1 MNAAT
6 TLAVDERRVSRY
18 LPYSHHV
25 TDQIIACDNH
35 EYLAVIKVTGRA
47 PDAYAQDELKDWI
60 EALHNVLR
68 GLPMG
73 SLGLYSHIVRRRV
86 TEYPDSAFNQPFASR
101 FDAAYRATFDAS
113 GLMIND
119 LYLTVLIHPVQ
130 DPILGTFASLEK
142 ADAPR
147 IAHWQAESIERL
159 NGIIRALS
167 AGLYRYDPQTLGIV
181 DRKGFAFSEAAEFL
195 GFLLSGTH
203 RPVAISRE
211 RLRDTLPY
219 ARPIFGRHGE
229 LGELRTVA
237 SSRIFGMMELRDYPE
252 ATKSGHLDRLL
263 GLPHEFVLTQSWG
276 SHTGAAARKLVKK
289 HHKLLVDSGDDSI
302 SQVTQLTEAMDDLT
316 SARLGLGDHHATM
329 LIYGDTAEGVRQA
342 LAQTATALAEE
353 AVGFRPLDRALEA
366 GFWAQLPGNWHW
378 RPRPVPITSL
388 NFLCFSSL
396 HNQLTGKPVGNP
408 WGPAVTLLK
417 TQTGSPF
424 FFNFHASTEDLDETG
439 KRRPGNTMIIGM
451 TGTGKTVLQGMLL
464 TQAQKFGAT
473 CVVWDKDQGMQV
485 LIMALG
491 GRYFNIRVGEATGWN
506 PFQMEPTKSNVA
518 FMVRLVVFL
527 AERRG
532 EAVTTRQQADIT
544 QAVQQLTTLIDREAR
559 TLSTLNT
566 LLPNPYS
573 EDDTTSTVHARLAPW
588 CQGGEYGWV
597 FDNPADELSL
607 ATDTGEPAIFGFD
620 LTELLDD
627 DAVRGA
633 ATMYLKHRIDAL
645 HDGRRIINLYDECQ
659 HPLKDRHFQEDM
671 QDASRTI
678 RKKNGVLAFAT
689 QEPGA
694 ITENP
699 VGPSLVQQTATLILL
714 PNPRAKARDYIEGFG
729 LSPTEFELLKSLGE
743 ASRKFLVKQGSSV
756 TVAQLDLSG
765 CEDELLVFSGS
776 SDMAAIAEQAVA
788 QAGQDP
794 VAWLPV
800 YLDLVK
806 QSRQTTAIS

>member
-1 MNAAT
+1 MTAAAS
-6 TLAVDERRVSRY
+6 LAIDERRIARY

-25 TDQIIACDNH
+25 TDQVIACDNH
-35 EYLAVIKVTGRA
+35 EYMTVIKVTGRA

-73 SLGLYSHIVRRRV
+73 TFGLYSHIVRRRV
-86 TEYPDSAFNQPFASR
+86 TEYPDSTFEQPFAVQ
-101 FDAAYRATFDAS
+101 FDAAYRATFDTS
-113 GLMIND
+113 GLMVND
-119 LYLTVLIHPVQ
+119 LYLTVLVHPVQ

-142 ADAPR
+142 ADAKR
-147 IAHWQAESIERL
+147 LALWQAESIERL
-159 NGIIRALS
+159 NGIVRALM
-167 AGLYRYDPQTLGIV
+167 AGLYRYDPETLGIV
-181 DRKGFAFSEAAEFL
+181 DRNGFAFSEAAEFL
-195 GFLLSGTH
+195 GFLLSGM
-203 RPVAISRE
+203 PQQVPISRE
-211 RLRDTLPY
+211 RLRDTLPQ

-237 SSRIFGMMELRDYPE
+237 NARVFGMMELRDYPE
-252 ATKSGHLDRLL
+252 ATKPGHMNRLL
-263 GLPHEFVLTQSWG
+263 ALPHEFVLTQSWG
-276 SHTGAAARKLVKK
+276 SHTGAAAKKLVKK
-289 HHKLLVDSGDDSI
+289 HHKLLVDSGDDST
-302 SQVTQLTEAMDDLT
+302 SQVAQLNDAMDDLT
-316 SARLGLGDHHATM
+316 SARLGLGDHHATL
-329 LIYGDTAEGVRQA
+329 LIYDDAAESVRQA
-342 LAQTATALAEE
+342 LAQTATALAED
-353 AVGFRPLDRALEA
+353 AIGFRPLDRALEA

-417 TQTGSPF
+417 TQTGSPY
-424 FFNFHASTEDLDETG
+424 FFNFHASTDDVDETG

-491 GRYFNIRVGEATGWN
+491 GRYFNIRLGEATGWN
-506 PFQMEPTKSNVA
+506 PFQMEPTNGNVA
-518 FMVRLVVFL
+518 FMVHLVVFL

-532 EAVTTRQQADIT
+532 ETVTTRQQADIT
-544 QAVQQLTTLIDREAR
+544 KAVQQLTTLIDHEAR

-573 EDDTTSTVHARLAPW
+573 EDDTTSTIHARLAPW

-597 FDNPADELSL
+597 FDNPVDELSL
-607 ATDTGEPAIFGFD
+607 STDTGQPAIFGFD

-627 DAVRGA
+627 DAARGA
-633 ATMYLKHRIDAL
+633 ATLYLKHRVDAL

-659 HPLKDRHFQEDM
+659 HPLKDTHFQESM

-694 ITENP
+694 IIENP
-699 VGPSLVQQTATLILL
+699 VGSSLVQQTATLILL
-714 PNPRAKARDYIEGFG
+714 PNPKAKARDYIEGFG
-729 LSPTEFELLKSLGE
+729 LTEAEFELLRGLGE

-776 SDMAAIAEQAVA
+776 PDMATIAQEAVA
-788 QAGQDP
+788 QTSHDP
-794 VAWLPV
+794 AAWLPV
-800 YLDLVK
+800 YLAAI
-806 QSRQTTAIS
+806 RQAR

>member
-1 MNAAT
+1 MSAAT
-6 TLAVDERRVSRY
+6 ALAVDERLVSRY

-25 TDQIIACDNH
+25 TDRIIACDNH
-35 EYLAVIKVTGRA
+35 EYLAVIKVAGRA
-47 PDAYAQDELKDWI
+47 PDAYGQAELKGWI

-73 SLGLYSHIVRRRV
+73 SLGLYSHIIRRRV
-86 TEYPDSAFNQPFASR
+86 TEYPDSTFVQPFAAR
-101 FDAAYRATFDAS
+101 FDAAYRATFDVS
-113 GLMIND
+113 GLMVND
-119 LYLTVLIHPVQ
+119 LYLSVLIHPVE
-130 DPILGTFASLEK
+130 DPVLGTFASLEK
-142 ADAPR
+142 ADAKR
-147 IAHWQAESIERL
+147 LEHWQVESIERL
-159 NGIIRALS
+159 TSALRALT
-167 AGLYRYDPQTLGIV
+167 AGLYRYDPQILGIV
-181 DRKGFAFSEAAEFL
+181 DRQGLAFSETTEFL
-195 GFLLSGTH
+195 GFLLSGIH
-203 RPVAISRE
+203 RPVAVTRDHLRE
-211 RLRDTLPY
+211 TLPH

-237 SSRIFGMMELRDYPE
+237 DSRIFGMMELRDYPE
-252 ATKSGHLDRLL
+252 ATKPGHLDRLL

-276 SHTGAAARKLVKK
+276 SHTGAAAKKLVKK
-289 HHKLLVDSGDDSI
+289 HHKLLVDSGDDSA
-302 SQVTQLTEAMDDLT
+302 SQVAQLADVMDDLT
-316 SARLGLGDHHATM
+316 SARLGLGDHHAT
-329 LIYGDTAEGVRQA
+329 LLVYGDTAEGVRQA
-342 LAQTATALAEE
+342 LAQTATALAED

-378 RPRPVPITSL
+378 RPRPVPVTSL

-396 HNQLTGKPVGNP
+396 HNQLTGKPAGNP
-408 WGPAVTLLK
+408 WGPAVTMLK

-464 TQAQKFGAT
+464 TQAQKFGAA

-491 GRYFNIRVGEATGWN
+491 GRYFNIRLGEATGWN
-506 PFQMEPTKSNVA
+506 PFQMAPTKGNVA
-518 FMVRLVVFL
+518 FMVRLIVYL
-527 AERRG
+527 AEQRG
-532 EAVTTRQQADIT
+532 EAVTTRQRADIT
-544 QAVQQLTTLIDREAR
+544 QAVQQLTTLIDRPAR

-573 EDDTTSTVHARLAPW
+573 EDETHSTIHARLAPW

-597 FDNPADELSL
+597 FDNPADDLDLES
-607 ATDTGEPAIFGFD
+607 ARDKPALFGFD

-627 DAVRGA
+627 DTVRGA
-633 ATMYLKHRIDAL
+633 ATLYLKHRIDAL
-645 HDGRRIINLYDECQ
+645 HNGRRIINLYDECQ
-659 HPLKDRHFQEDM
+659 HPLKDAHFQESM

-699 VGPSLVQQTATLILL
+699 VGASLVQQTATLILL
-714 PNPRAKARDYIEGFG
+714 PNPKARACDYIEGFG
-729 LSPTEFELLKSLGE
+729 LTTAEFALLQSLGE
-743 ASRKFLVKQGSSV
+743 ASRKFLVKQGASI

-776 SDMAAIAEQAVA
+776 PDMAEVAEAAVA
-788 QAGQDP
+788 QAGPDP

-800 YLDLVK
+800 YLKMVK
-806 QSRQTTAIS
+806 QTRQ

>member
-1 MNAAT
+1 MTAAAA
-6 TLAVDERRVSRY
+6 LAVDERLVSRY

-47 PDAYAQDELKDWI
+47 PDAYAQAELKDWI

-73 SLGLYSHIVRRRV
+73 SLGLYSHIIRRRV
-86 TEYPDSAFNQPFASR
+86 TEYPDSTFVQPFATR
-101 FDAAYRATFDAS
+101 FDAAYRATFDTS
-113 GLMIND
+113 GLMVND
-119 LYLTVLIHPVQ
+119 LYLTVLVHPVE
-130 DPILGTFASLEK
+130 DPVLGTFASLEK
-142 ADAPR
+142 ANGKR
-147 IAHWQAESIERL
+147 LAHWQAESIERL
-159 NGIIRALS
+159 TSTLRALT
-167 AGLYRYDPQTLGIV
+167 AGLYRYDPQVLGIV
-181 DRKGFAFSEAAEFL
+181 DRNGLAFSETAEFL
-195 GFLLSGTH
+195 GFLLSGVH
-203 RPVAISRE
+203 RPVAISQE
-211 RLRDTLPY
+211 RLRETLPH

-237 SSRIFGMMELRDYPE
+237 GSRIFGMMELRDYPE
-252 ATKSGHLDRLL
+252 ATKPGHLDRLL

-276 SHTGAAARKLVKK
+276 SHTGAAAKKLVKK
-289 HHKLLVDSGDDSI
+289 HHKLLVDSGDDSA
-302 SQVTQLTEAMDDLT
+302 SQVAQLSDVMDDLT
-316 SARLGLGDHHATM
+316 SARLGLGDHHATI

-342 LAQTATALAEE
+342 LAQTATALAED

-378 RPRPVPITSL
+378 RPRPVPVTSL

-396 HNQLTGKPVGNP
+396 HNQLTGKPAGNP
-408 WGPAVTLLK
+408 WGPAVTMLK

-491 GRYFNIRVGEATGWN
+491 GRYFNIRLGEATGWN
-506 PFQMEPTKSNVA
+506 PFQMAPSKGNIA
-518 FMVRLVVFL
+518 FMVRLVVYL

-532 EAVTTRQQADIT
+532 EAVSIRQRADIT
-544 QAVQQLTTLIDREAR
+544 QAVQQLVTLIDRPAR
-559 TLSTLNT
+559 TFSTLNT
-566 LLPNPYS
+566 LLPNSYS
-573 EDDTTSTVHARLAPW
+573 EDESHSTIHARLAPW
-588 CQGGEYGWV
+588 CQGGEHGWV
-597 FDNPADELSL
+597 FDNPADHLDLETAS
-607 ATDTGEPAIFGFD
+607 GKPAIFGFD

-627 DAVRGA
+627 DDVRGA
-633 ATMYLKHRIDAL
+633 ATLYLKHRIDAL

-659 HPLKDRHFQEDM
+659 HPLKDAHFQESM

-714 PNPRAKARDYIEGFG
+714 PNPKARARDYIEGFG
-729 LSPTEFELLKSLGE
+729 LTPAEFALLQSLGE
-743 ASRKFLVKQGSSV
+743 ASHKFLVKQGASV

-776 SDMAAIAEQAVA
+776 PDMADIAEQAVA
-788 QAGQDP
+788 QAGPDP
-794 VAWLPV
+794 AAWLPV
-800 YLDLVK
+800 YLAAV
-806 QSRQTTAIS
+806 RQAHR

>member
-1 MNAAT
+1 MTAAT
-6 TLAVDERRVSRY
+6 ALAVDERLVSRY

-25 TDQIIACDNH
+25 TDRIIACDNH
-35 EYLAVIKVTGRA
+35 EYLAVIKVSGRA
-47 PDAYAQDELKDWI
+47 PDAYAQAELKEWI

-73 SLGLYSHIVRRRV
+73 SLGLYSHIIRRRV
-86 TEYPDSAFNQPFASR
+86 TEYPDSTFAQIFAAR

-113 GLMIND
+113 GLMVND
-119 LYLTVLIHPVQ
+119 LYLTVLIHPVE
-130 DPILGTFASLEK
+130 DPVLGTFASLEK
-142 ADAPR
+142 ANAHR
-147 IAHWQAESIERL
+147 LAHWQAESIERL
-159 NGIIRALS
+159 TSTLRALT
-167 AGLYRYDPQTLGIV
+167 AGLYRYDPQVLGIV
-181 DRKGFAFSEAAEFL
+181 DRKGLAFSETAEFL
-195 GFLLSGTH
+195 GFLISGIH

-211 RLRDTLPY
+211 RLRETVPH

-237 SSRIFGMMELRDYPE
+237 GSRIFGMMELRDYPE
-252 ATKSGHLDRLL
+252 ATKPGHLDRLL

-276 SHTGAAARKLVKK
+276 SHAGAAAKKLVKK
-289 HHKLLVDSGDDSI
+289 HHKLLVDSGDDSA
-302 SQVTQLTEAMDDLT
+302 SQVAQLSDVMDDLT
-316 SARLGLGDHHATM
+316 SARLGLGDHHATI
-329 LIYGDTAEGVRQA
+329 LVYGDSAEGVRQA
-342 LAQTATALAEE
+342 LARAATALAED
-353 AVGFRPLDRALEA
+353 AVGFRTLDRALEA

-378 RPRPVPITSL
+378 RPRPVPITSF
-388 NFLCFSSL
+388 NFLCVSSL
-396 HNQLTGKPVGNP
+396 HNQLTGKPAGNP
-408 WGPAVTLLK
+408 WGPAVTMLK

-491 GRYFNIRVGEATGWN
+491 GRYFNIRLGEATGWN
-506 PFQMEPTKSNVA
+506 PFQMEPTKGNVA
-518 FMVRLVVFL
+518 FMVRLVVYL
-527 AERRG
+527 AERRS
-532 EAVTTRQQADIT
+532 EAVSTRQRTDIT
-544 QAVQQLTTLIDREAR
+544 QAVQQLTTLIDRPAR

-573 EDDTTSTVHARLAPW
+573 EDDTQSTIHTRLAPW

-597 FDNPADELSL
+597 FDNPHDDLDLGAIP
-607 ATDTGEPAIFGFD
+607 GKPAIFGFD

-627 DAVRGA
+627 DEVRGA
-633 ATMYLKHRIDAL
+633 ATLYLKHRIDAL

-659 HPLKDRHFQEDM
+659 HPLKDAHFQESM

-694 ITENP
+694 ITDNP

-714 PNPRAKARDYIEGFG
+714 PNPKARARDYIEGFG
-729 LSPTEFELLKSLGE
+729 LTPAEFELLKGLGE

-776 SDMAAIAEQAVA
+776 PDMAEIAEQAA
-788 QAGQDP
+788 TRAGHDP
-794 VAWLPV
+794 AAWLPV
-800 YLDLVK
+800 YLAAVK
-806 QSRQTTAIS
+806 HARQ

>member
-1 MNAAT
+1 MTAAT
-6 TLAVDERRVSRY
+6 TLAVDERLVSRY

-35 EYLAVIKVTGRA
+35 EYLAVIKVAGRA
-47 PDAYAQDELKDWI
+47 PDAYGQAELKDWI

-73 SLGLYSHIVRRRV
+73 SLGLYSHIIRRHV
-86 TEYPDSAFNQPFASR
+86 TEYPDSIFAQPFAAR

-113 GLMIND
+113 GLMVND
-119 LYLTVLIHPVQ
+119 LYLTVLIHPVE
-130 DPILGTFASLEK
+130 DPVLGTFASLEK
-142 ADAPR
+142 ANGTR
-147 IAHWQAESIERL
+147 LAHWQAESIERL
-159 NGIIRALS
+159 TSTLRALT
-167 AGLYRYDPQTLGIV
+167 AGLYRYDPQILGIV
-181 DRKGFAFSEAAEFL
+181 NRNGLAFSETAEFL
-195 GFLLSGTH
+195 GFLLSGIH

-211 RLRDTLPY
+211 HLREALPH

-237 SSRIFGMMELRDYPE
+237 GSRIFGMMELRDYPE
-252 ATKSGHLDRLL
+252 TTKPGHLDRLL

-276 SHTGAAARKLVKK
+276 SHTGAAAKKLVKK
-289 HHKLLVDSGDDSI
+289 HRKLLVDSGDDSA
-302 SQVTQLTEAMDDLT
+302 SQVAQLADAMDDLT
-316 SARLGLGDHHATM
+316 SARLGLGDHHATI
-329 LIYGDTAEGVRQA
+329 LLYGDTAEGVRQA
-342 LAQTATALAEE
+342 LAQTATALAED

-378 RPRPVPITSL
+378 RPRPVPVTSF

-396 HNQLTGKPVGNP
+396 HNQLTGKPAGNP
-408 WGPAVTLLK
+408 WGPAVTMLK

-491 GRYFNIRVGEATGWN
+491 GRYFNIRLGEATDWN
-506 PFQMEPTKSNVA
+506 PFQMAPTKGNVA
-518 FMVRLVVFL
+518 FMVRLVVYL

-532 EAVTTRQQADIT
+532 EAVSTRQRADIT
-544 QAVQQLTTLIDREAR
+544 QAVQQLVTLIDRPAR

-573 EDDTTSTVHARLAPW
+573 EDDTHSTIHARLAPW

-597 FDNPADELSL
+597 FDNPADDLNL
-607 ATDTGEPAIFGFD
+607 HTDGDQPALFGFD

-627 DAVRGA
+627 DDVRGA
-633 ATMYLKHRIDAL
+633 ATLYLKHRIDAL

-659 HPLKDRHFQEDM
+659 HPLKDAHFQESM
-671 QDASRTI
+671 QDAARTI

-714 PNPRAKARDYIEGFG
+714 PNPKARARDYIEGFG
-729 LSPTEFELLKSLGE
+729 LTVAEFELLQSLGE
-743 ASRKFLVKQGSSV
+743 ASRKFLVKQGASV

-776 SDMAAIAEQAVA
+776 PDMAEIAEQAVA
-788 QAGQDP
+788 QAGADP
-794 VAWLPV
+794 AAWLPI
-800 YLDLVK
+800 YLATV
-806 QSRQTTAIS
+806 RQAKR

>member
-1 MNAAT
+1 MTAAT
-6 TLAVDERRVSRY
+6 ALAVDERLISRY

-25 TDQIIACDNH
+25 TDRIIACDNH
-35 EYLAVIKVTGRA
+35 EYLAVIKVAGRA
-47 PDAYAQDELKDWI
+47 PDAYGQAELKDWI

-73 SLGLYSHIVRRRV
+73 SLGLYSHIIRRRV
-86 TEYPDSAFNQPFASR
+86 TEYPDSTFAQPFATR
-101 FDAAYRATFDAS
+101 FDAAYRATFDTS
-113 GLMIND
+113 GLMVND
-119 LYLTVLIHPVQ
+119 LYLSVLIHPVA
-130 DPILGTFASLEK
+130 DPVLGTFASLEK
-142 ADAPR
+142 ADAKR
-147 IAHWQAESIERL
+147 LAHWQDESIERL
-159 NGIIRALS
+159 DSAVRALT
-167 AGLYRYDPQTLGIV
+167 AGLYRYDPQILGIV
-181 DRKGFAFSEAAEFL
+181 DRRGLAFSETAEFL

-203 RPVAISRE
+203 RPVPISRE
-211 RLRDTLPY
+211 RLRETLPQ

-237 SSRIFGMMELRDYPE
+237 GSRLFGMMELRDYPE
-252 ATKSGHLDRLL
+252 ATKPGHLDRLL

-276 SHTGAAARKLVKK
+276 SHTGAAAKKLVKK
-289 HHKLLVDSGDDSI
+289 HHKLLVDSGDDSV
-302 SQVTQLTEAMDDLT
+302 SQVTQLADVMDDLT
-316 SARLGLGDHHATM
+316 SARLGLGDHHAT
-329 LIYGDTAEGVRQA
+329 LLVYGSSADSVRQA
-342 LAQTATALAEE
+342 LAQTATALAED

-378 RPRPVPITSL
+378 RPRPVPVTSL

-396 HNQLTGKPVGNP
+396 HNQLTGKPAGNP
-408 WGPAVTLLK
+408 WGPAVTMLK

-439 KRRPGNTMIIGM
+439 KRRPGNTLIIGM

-491 GRYFNIRVGEATGWN
+491 GRYFNIRLGEPTGWN
-506 PFQMEPTKSNVA
+506 PFQMEATKGNVA
-518 FMVRLVVFL
+518 FMVRLVIYL
-527 AERRG
+527 AERQG
-532 EAVTTRQQADIT
+532 EAVTTRQRADIT
-544 QAVQQLTTLIDREAR
+544 QAVQQLTTLIDRPAR

-573 EDDTTSTVHARLAPW
+573 EDDTHSTIHARLAPW

-597 FDNPADELSL
+597 FDNP
-607 ATDTGEPAIFGFD
+607 TDDLDLQTGSDRPALFGFD

-627 DAVRGA
+627 DEVRGA
-633 ATMYLKHRIDAL
+633 ATLYLKHRVDAL

-659 HPLKDRHFQEDM
+659 HPLKDAHFQESM
-671 QDASRTI
+671 QDAARTI
-678 RKKNGVLAFAT
+678 RKKNGVLALAT

-694 ITENP
+694 IIDNP
-699 VGPSLVQQTATLILL
+699 VGASLVQQTATLILL
-714 PNPRAKARDYIEGFG
+714 PNPKARARDYIEGFG
-729 LSPTEFELLKSLGE
+729 LTAAEFELLQSLGE
-743 ASRKFLVKQGSSV
+743 ASRKFLVKQGASV

-776 SDMAAIAEQAVA
+776 PDMAEIAEQAVA
-788 QAGQDP
+788 QAGTDP
-794 VAWLPV
+794 AAWLPV
-800 YLDLVK
+800 YLAAVK
-806 QSRQTTAIS
+806 QARQ

>member
-1 MNAAT
+1 MTAAAA
-6 TLAVDERRVSRY
+6 LAVDKRLVSRY

-25 TDQIIACDNH
+25 TDQIIACDNY
-35 EYLAVIKVTGRA
+35 EYLAVIKVAGRA
-47 PDAYAQDELKDWI
+47 PDAYAQAELKEWI

-73 SLGLYSHIVRRRV
+73 SLGLYSHIIRRRV
-86 TEYPDSAFNQPFASR
+86 TEYPDSTFAQPFASW

-113 GLMIND
+113 GLMVND
-119 LYLTVLIHPVQ
+119 LYLTVLIHPVE
-130 DPILGTFASLEK
+130 DPVLGTFASLEK
-142 ADAPR
+142 ANTQR
-147 IAHWQAESIERL
+147 LAHWQAESIERL
-159 NGIIRALS
+159 TSTLRALT
-167 AGLYRYDPQTLGIV
+167 AGLYRYDPQILGIV
-181 DRKGFAFSEAAEFL
+181 DRQGLAFSEAAEFL
-195 GFLLSGTH
+195 GFLLSGIH
-203 RPVAISRE
+203 RPVPISRE
-211 RLRDTLPY
+211 RLRETLPH
-219 ARPIFGRHGE
+219 ARPIFGRYGE

-237 SSRIFGMMELRDYPE
+237 RSRLFGMMELRDYPE
-252 ATKSGHLDRLL
+252 TTKPGHLNRLL

-276 SHTGAAARKLVKK
+276 SHTGAAAKKLVKK
-289 HHKLLVDSGDDSI
+289 HHKLLVDSGDDSA
-302 SQVTQLTEAMDDLT
+302 SQVAQLSDAMDDLT
-316 SARLGLGDHHATM
+316 SARLGLGDHHATI

-342 LAQTATALAEE
+342 LAQTATALAED
-353 AVGFRPLDRALEA
+353 AVGLRPLDRALEA

-378 RPRPVPITSL
+378 RPRPVPVTSF

-396 HNQLTGKPVGNP
+396 HNQLTGKPAGNP
-408 WGPAVTLLK
+408 WGPAVTMLK

-491 GRYFNIRVGEATGWN
+491 GRYFNIRLGEATGWN
-506 PFQMEPTKSNVA
+506 PFQMEPSKGNIA
-518 FMVRLVVFL
+518 FMVRLVVYL

-532 EAVTTRQQADIT
+532 EAVSTRQRADIT
-544 QAVQQLTTLIDREAR
+544 QAVQQLVTLIDRPAR

-573 EDDTTSTVHARLAPW
+573 EDDSHSTIHARLAPW

-597 FDNPADELSL
+597 FDNPSDHLDLE
-607 ATDTGEPAIFGFD
+607 TTGDKPAIFGFD

-627 DAVRGA
+627 DVVRGA
-633 ATMYLKHRIDAL
+633 ATLYLKHRIDTL

-659 HPLKDRHFQEDM
+659 HPLKDAHFQESM

-714 PNPRAKARDYIEGFG
+714 PNPKARARDYIEGFG
-729 LSPTEFELLKSLGE
+729 LTAAEFELLRGLGE
-743 ASRKFLVKQGSSV
+743 ASRKFLVKQGASV

-776 SDMAAIAEQAVA
+776 PDMAEIAEQAATEV
-788 QAGQDP
+788 GSDP
-794 VAWLPV
+794 ATWLPV
-800 YLDLVK
+800 YLARV
-806 QSRQTTAIS
+806 RQTHR

>member
-1 MNAAT
+1 MSAAT
-6 TLAVDERRVSRY
+6 ALAVDERLVSRY

-25 TDQIIACDNH
+25 TDRIIACDNH
-35 EYLAVIKVTGRA
+35 EYLAVVKVAGRA
-47 PDAYAQDELKDWI
+47 PDAYGQAELKDWI

-73 SLGLYSHIVRRRV
+73 SLGLYAHIIRRRV
-86 TEYPDSAFNQPFASR
+86 TEYPDSTFAQPFASR
-101 FDAAYRATFDAS
+101 FDAAYRATFDVS
-113 GLMIND
+113 GLMVND
-119 LYLTVLIHPVQ
+119 LYLSVLIHPVE
-130 DPILGTFASLEK
+130 DPVLGTFASLEK
-142 ADAPR
+142 ADAKR
-147 IAHWQAESIERL
+147 LTHWQAESIERL
-159 NGIIRALS
+159 TSALRALT
-167 AGLYRYDPQTLGIV
+167 AGLYRYDPQILGIV
-181 DRKGFAFSEAAEFL
+181 DRQGLAFSEPAEFL
-195 GFLLSGTH
+195 GFLLSGVH
-203 RPVAISRE
+203 RPAAVTRE
-211 RLRDTLPY
+211 RLRETLPH

-237 SSRIFGMMELRDYPE
+237 GSRIFGMMELRDYPE
-252 ATKSGHLDRLL
+252 TTKPGHLDRLL

-276 SHTGAAARKLVKK
+276 SYTGAAAKKLVKK
-289 HHKLLVDSGDDSI
+289 HHKLLVDSGDDSA
-302 SQVTQLTEAMDDLT
+302 SQVSQLADVMDDLT
-316 SARLGLGDHHATM
+316 SARLGLGDHHAT
-329 LIYGDTAEGVRQA
+329 LLVYGDTAEGVRQA
-342 LAQTATALAEE
+342 LAQTATALAED

-378 RPRPVPITSL
+378 RPRPVPVTSL

-396 HNQLTGKPVGNP
+396 HNQLTGKPAGNP
-408 WGPAVTLLK
+408 WGPAVTMLK

-464 TQAQKFGAT
+464 TQAQKFGAA

-491 GRYFNIRVGEATGWN
+491 GRYFNIRLGEATGWN
-506 PFQMEPTKSNVA
+506 PFQMEPTKGNVA
-518 FMVRLVVFL
+518 FMVRLVVYL
-527 AERRG
+527 AEQRG
-532 EAVTTRQQADIT
+532 EAVTTRQRADIT
-544 QAVQQLTTLIDREAR
+544 QAVQQLTTLIDRPAR

-573 EDDTTSTVHARLAPW
+573 EDETQSTIHARLAPW
-588 CQGGEYGWV
+588 CQNGEYGWV
-597 FDNPADELSL
+597 FDNPADDLDLES
-607 ATDTGEPAIFGFD
+607 ASDKPALFGFD

-627 DAVRGA
+627 DTVRGA
-633 ATMYLKHRIDAL
+633 ATLYLKHRIDAL

-659 HPLKDRHFQEDM
+659 HPLKDAHFQESM

-694 ITENP
+694 IIENP
-699 VGPSLVQQTATLILL
+699 VGASLVQQTATLILL
-714 PNPRAKARDYIEGFG
+714 PNPKARARDYIEGFG
-729 LSPTEFELLKSLGE
+729 LTTAEFALLQSLGE
-743 ASRKFLVKQGSSV
+743 ASRKFLVKQGASV

-776 SDMAAIAEQAVA
+776 PDMAELAEAAVA
-788 QAGQDP
+788 QAGPDP
-794 VAWLPV
+794 AAWLPV
-800 YLDLVK
+800 YLKVVK
-806 QSRQTTAIS
+806 QARQ

>member
-1 MNAAT
+1 MTAAA
-6 TLAVDERRVSRY
+6 TLAVDERLVSRY
-18 LPYSHHV
+18 LPYSHPV

-35 EYLAVIKVTGRA
+35 EYLAVIKVAGRT
-47 PDAYAQDELKDWI
+47 PDAYAQNELKGWI

-73 SLGLYSHIVRRRV
+73 TLGLYSHIVRRRV
-86 TEYPDSAFNQPFASR
+86 TEYPDSTFTQPFASR

-119 LYLTVLIHPVQ
+119 LYLTILIHPVQ
-130 DPILGTFASLEK
+130 DPVLGTFASLER
-142 ADAPR
+142 ASAQR
-147 IAHWQAESIERL
+147 LALWQAESIERL
-159 NGIIRALS
+159 NNILRTMT
-167 AGLYRYDPQTLGIV
+167 AGLYRYYPQILGIV
-181 DRKGFAFSEAAEFL
+181 DRKGFAFHEAAEFL
-195 GFLLSGTH
+195 GYMLSGVH
-203 RPVAISRE
+203 RSVPISRE
-211 RLRDTLPY
+211 RLRETLPF
-219 ARPIFGRHGE
+219 ARPIFGRRGE
-229 LGELRTVA
+229 LGELRSIA
-237 SSRIFGMMELRDYPE
+237 GSRIFGMMELRDYPE
-252 ATKSGHLDRLL
+252 STKPGHLDRLL
-263 GLPHEFVLTQSWG
+263 SLPHEFVLTQSWG
-276 SHTGAAARKLVKK
+276 SHTGAAAKKLVKK
-289 HHKLLVDSGDDSI
+289 HHKLLVDSGDDST
-302 SQVTQLTEAMDDLT
+302 SQVAQLADVMDDLT
-316 SARLGLGDHHATM
+316 SARLGLGDHHATI
-329 LIYGDTAEGVRQA
+329 LVYGDTAEGVRQA
-342 LAQTATALAEE
+342 LAQSATALAED
-353 AVGFRPLDRALEA
+353 AIGFRTLDRALEA

-396 HNQLTGKPVGNP
+396 HNQLIGKPTGNP

-491 GRYFNIRVGEATGWN
+491 GRYFNIRLGEATGWN
-506 PFQMEPTKSNVA
+506 PFQMEPTKGNIA

-532 EAVTTRQQADIT
+532 ELLTTRQHADIT
-544 QAVQQLTTLIDREAR
+544 QAVQQLVTLIDHDAR
-559 TLSTLNT
+559 TLSALNT

-573 EDDTTSTVHARLAPW
+573 EDETKSTVHARLAPW

-597 FDNPADELSL
+597 FDNPVDELSL
-607 ATDTGEPAIFGFD
+607 ANEVGKPAIFGFD

-659 HPLKDRHFQEDM
+659 HPLKDQHFQEDM

-694 ITENP
+694 ITDNP

-714 PNPRAKARDYIEGFG
+714 PNPRAKARDYIEGLG
-729 LSPTEFELLKSLGE
+729 LTPAEFELLKTLGE
-743 ASRKFLVKQGSSV
+743 ASGKFLIKQGSSV

-776 SDMAAIAEQAVA
+776 PDMAKIAEQAVA
-788 QAGQDP
+788 QAGNDP
-794 VAWLPV
+794 AAWLPV
-800 YLDLVK
+800 YLATVK
-806 QSRQTTAIS
+806 EGRN

>member
-1 MNAAT
+1 MTAAAA
-6 TLAVDERRVSRY
+6 LAVDERLVSRY

-25 TDQIIACDNH
+25 TDHIIACDNH
-35 EYLAVIKVTGRA
+35 EYLAVIKVAGRA
-47 PDAYAQDELKDWI
+47 PDAYAQAELKEWI

-73 SLGLYSHIVRRRV
+73 SLGLYSHIIRRRV
-86 TEYPDSAFNQPFASR
+86 TEYPDSTFAQPFAAQ

-113 GLMIND
+113 GLMVND
-119 LYLTVLIHPVQ
+119 LYLTVLIHPVE
-130 DPILGTFASLEK
+130 DPVLGTFASLEK
-142 ADAPR
+142 ANGQR
-147 IAHWQAESIERL
+147 LAHWQAESIERL
-159 NGIIRALS
+159 TSTLRALT
-167 AGLYRYDPQTLGIV
+167 AGLYRYDPQILGIV
-181 DRKGFAFSEAAEFL
+181 DRSGLAFSETAEFL

-211 RLRDTLPY
+211 RLRETLPH

-229 LGELRTVA
+229 LGELRTVVG
-237 SSRIFGMMELRDYPE
+237 SRIFGMMELRDYPE
-252 ATKSGHLDRLL
+252 ATKPGHLDRLL

-276 SHTGAAARKLVKK
+276 SHTGAAAKKLVKK
-289 HHKLLVDSGDDSI
+289 HHKLLVGSGDDSA
-302 SQVTQLTEAMDDLT
+302 SQMAQLADVMDDLT
-316 SARLGLGDHHATM
+316 SARLGLGDHHATI
-329 LIYGDTAEGVRQA
+329 LIYGNTAEGVRQA
-342 LAQTATALAEE
+342 LAQTATTLAED

-378 RPRPVPITSL
+378 RPRPVPVTSL

-396 HNQLTGKPVGNP
+396 HNQLTGKPAGNP
-408 WGPAVTLLK
+408 WGPAVTMLK

-491 GRYFNIRVGEATGWN
+491 GRYFNIRLGEATGWN
-506 PFQMEPTKSNVA
+506 PFQMEPTKGNVA

-532 EAVTTRQQADIT
+532 EAVSTRQRADIT
-544 QAVQQLTTLIDREAR
+544 QAMQQLVTLTDRSAR

-573 EDDTTSTVHARLAPW
+573 EDESHSTIHARLAPW

-597 FDNPADELSL
+597 FDNPGDHLDLETTS
-607 ATDTGEPAIFGFD
+607 GKPAIFGFD

-627 DAVRGA
+627 DDVRGA
-633 ATMYLKHRIDAL
+633 ATLYLKLRIDAL

-659 HPLKDRHFQEDM
+659 HPLKDAHFQESM

-714 PNPRAKARDYIEGFG
+714 PNPKARARDYIEGFG
-729 LSPTEFELLKSLGE
+729 LTPAEFALLQSLGE
-743 ASRKFLVKQGSSV
+743 ASRKFLVKQGVSV

-776 SDMAAIAEQAVA
+776 PDMAEIAEQAVT
-788 QAGQDP
+788 QAGPDP
-794 VAWLPV
+794 AVWLPV
-800 YLDLVK
+800 YLAAV
-806 QSRQTTAIS
+806 RQPHL